1 MYEEKSICSAQSAVS
16 SKPLEVLEPP
26 LSNKG
31 SHDGKGSQR
40 FVFRAV
46 HGPHLFINA
55 KYGSEL
61 ITQ

>member
-1 MYEEKSICSAQSAVS
+1 MFCTICSFQR
-16 SKPLEVLEPP
+16 PLEVLEPP

-31 SHDGKGSQR
+31 NHDGKGSQR
-40 FVFRAV
+40 FVFRTV

-55 KYGSEL
+55 KYGSKL

>member
-1 MYEEKSICSAQSAVS
+1 MRKVYMFYIICNFQR
-16 SKPLEVLEPP
+16 PLEVLEPP

-31 SHDGKGSQR
+31 NHEGKGSQR

-55 KYGSEL
+55 KYGSKL